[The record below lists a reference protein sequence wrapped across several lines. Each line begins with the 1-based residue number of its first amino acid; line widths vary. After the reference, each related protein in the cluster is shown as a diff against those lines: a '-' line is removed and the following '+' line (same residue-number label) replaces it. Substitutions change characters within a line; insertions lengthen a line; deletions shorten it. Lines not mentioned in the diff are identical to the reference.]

1 MQIQRINMQLELADV
16 LELFN
21 GMVFHRMQN
30 LDRFASRWTK
40 KTKIDLMVNFI
51 EHKHLQTELM
61 NFLNLI

>member
-1 MQIQRINMQLELADV
+1 MRLELADV

-30 LDRFASRWTK
+30 LGRFASRWTK

-51 EHKHLQTELM
+51 EYKHLQTELI
-61 NFLNLI
+61 NFPNRI